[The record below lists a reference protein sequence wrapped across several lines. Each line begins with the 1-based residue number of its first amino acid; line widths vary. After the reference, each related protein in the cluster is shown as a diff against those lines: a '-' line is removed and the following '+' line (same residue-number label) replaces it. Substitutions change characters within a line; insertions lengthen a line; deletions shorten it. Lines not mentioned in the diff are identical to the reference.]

1 MQITRINSAKT
12 EILFNTGDSQQISS
26 KNTHNSNNITVLPSY
41 EVAFTALAKITP
53 ATKMKMYAEKILNN
67 LHENQKV
74 HITADSKYLP
84 FMNILSETAYKKGS
98 GKVQYKIMEPEF
110 EALKSKYNIT
120 ESFDFEQ
127 AEKEALKKENAIFL
141 KRFMISSKL
150 AQKKYSKKG

>member
-98 GKVQYKIMEPEF
+98 GKVQYKIIEPEF
-110 EALKSKYNIT
+110 ELSLIH
-120 ESFDFEQ
+120 
-127 AEKEALKKENAIFL
+127 I
-141 KRFMISSKL
+141 
-150 AQKKYSKKG
+150 